1 MADKIVADYIVKT
14 DEAVKNLNRLEK
26 EVKDL
31 QNQGKKSA
39 KDIESN
45 FKKTSGSLISQFSKV
60 GAAIGV
66 AFGAAELISFGKEAV
81 NVAAKAEGIERAF
94 NKLNNPN
101 LLADLRKATRG
112 TVSDLELMQKA
123 VQANN
128 FKLPLDQLAK
138 LFKFAT
144 DRAIETGESVDYLV
158 ESIVLGISRK
168 SIPILD
174 NLGISSVQ
182 IQEEMRKTGDFAQ
195 AAFNIVEQSMA
206 DAGDVAD
213 TTAVQFAQMQ
223 TSWENFK
230 LLFGSAIIST
240 GVISELKKVIDTYV
254 IALRVAQGETLETIE
269 INEGAEEAI
278 ASFANNAKRSLEKL
292 IKPLEDGKENTEAL
306 TKANETL
313 ADSERKLNAL
323 INRKAADERTLL
335 LLEKQLEETNPFN
348 KLQRIE
354 LEKSIDN
361 TKTKIALDNLQ
372 VKQVKALISVYDNYV
387 NGLNGANDAENNLI
401 ENLKFYNDL
410 IEELQTK
417 QKDANTTRAEV
428 RQLEDEINEA
438 IRQRLILLGRLR
450 EVGGASMQ
458 EIETIAASELE
469 VQQTLTDDIL
479 ADYAHRNG
487 EIEAAQDKLNQSLEQ
502 KRLEQQEKQLQDFST
517 YANEISN
524 IFSAVAQIQ
533 QNLNQEELT
542 NLQTQLDEGIISR
555 EEYEVKRK
563 QILTQQAEDQKA
575 FAVFDSAIN
584 GSLAVVNAF
593 ADGGPILAAIVAAA
607 VAAQVAAI
615 ASAPTPQFAEGG
627 LVKEHGLLKGKSH
640 AKGGIQ
646 VEAEGDEFFVNKKAT
661 KKNLSLLKAINNGV
675 GQEWINKNM
684 VYPAIQNVIDSGVES
699 NSGNWGNVTASL
711 KDHNIIA
718 GLDRLRQS
726 QSYGFKFLAKEL
738 KSNNRRRGGY
748 A

>member
-31 QNQGKKSA
+31 STKGKKSA

-45 FKKTSGSLISQFSKV
+45 FKKTSSSLISQFSKV

-213 TTAVQFAQMQ
+213 TTAVKIAQLNTVLENLKVAIGKGLIDEFADLSDSFSGLGEQA
-223 TSWENFK
+223 SK
-230 LLFGSAIIST
+230 LFGTA
-240 GVISELKKVIDTYV
+240 D
-254 IALRVAQGETLETIE
+254 
-269 INEGAEEAI
+269 GAEAFGK
-278 ASFANNAKRSLEKL
+278 AFAFALSSLTTGFRILGAVGERSLL
-292 IKPLEDGKENTEAL
+292 IVNGVKDGITELAEDVKIETFALSLSGDELE
-306 TKANETL
+306 
-313 ADSERKLNAL
+313 R
-323 INRKAADERTLL
+323 
-335 LLEKQLEETNPFN
+335 FN
-348 KLQRIE
+348 KLGREAKLIMIERINSTE
-354 LEKSIDN
+354 DYADITND
-361 TKTKIALDNLQ
+361 ALD
-372 VKQVKALISVYDNYV
+372 ASRSFIDS
-387 NGLNGANDAENNLI
+387 LNQESESTSEVI
-401 ENLKFYNDL
+401 KNLKFYNDL
-410 IEELQTK
+410 IAELQTK

-458 EIETIAASELE
+458 EIETIAASELD
-469 VQQTLTDDIL
+469 VQQQLTDDIL

-533 QNLNQEELT
+533 QNLNQEELD

-627 LVKEHGLLKGKSH
+627 WVDSKGKIHGRSH
-640 AKGGIQ
+640 AQGGVKI
-646 VEAEGDEFFVNKKAT
+646 EAEGDEFIVKGAMA
-661 KKNLSLLKAINNGV
+661 KKNASLLEALNAGT